1 MAALA
6 TEADLEARLGRSL
19 SGDELTQAIALL
31 DDASATVRVYTGRN
45 FEEAEVT
52 QRLRVVDGKVRLPQS
67 PVTAV
72 ASVESV
78 DGAAVDFTW
87 HHGGT
92 VFLNGGVL
100 NAWDYEGRS
109 RTPAYVDVTY
119 TAGTAT
125 IPEAIV
131 AVVCSIAKRALEVPA
146 ASSGLT
152 SESIGSYSYAI
163 GPVAASGG
171 AGLLNAEKAILDRFT
186 RVGGTAWMG
195 GR

>member
-19 SGDELTQAIALL
+19 TAEELTQAIALL

-45 FEEAEVT
+45 FEAAEVT

-72 ASVESV
+72 ESVESV
-78 DGAAVDFTW
+78 EGTAVDFTW
-87 HHGGT
+87 HHGST
-92 VFLNGGVL
+92 IYLNAGVL
-100 NAWDYEGRS
+100 DAWEYEGRT
-109 RTPAYVDVTY
+109 RTPTYVDVTY
-119 TAGTAT
+119 TAGSAT
-125 IPEAIV
+125 IPDAIV

-152 SESIGSYSYAI
+152 SESVGNYSYSV

-186 RVGGTAWMG
+186 RVGGTVWMG